1 MTGAATGTGVRRRH
15 RRGVLVALSALLLIM
30 VASASL
36 AGSGLLADSYRVR
49 AADDRRVPLAV
60 LGDSDSHGYRDSLAF
75 PPGSAARGGR
85 YRQAAAQWTEV
96 LDELAGDRVDCG
108 DFGIWGGRQ
117 SVVRALEAIG
127 CERRAPRKQDHQFNL
142 AFSGARCADLLRGPR
157 RQVPRL
163 LTLMAEEPARWRGG
177 VVVIRIGIVDL
188 GGEPQLDR
196 MATDPD
202 DAELAATV
210 ASCIADIT
218 AARAAIRAAHPQ
230 TRVVLV
236 GLFDNAEVP
245 SFQER
250 WRTRLA
256 TSNRRA
262 VLDRF
267 DGALRALAAADSLTA
282 FFDDRAWFAARWGGR
297 DDDGVPAY
305 RAVQLAGLRVEHG
318 AGDEP
323 THTALADGH
332 AGLVVNAVWAQSL
345 SRLLAEEL
353 QLPVRPIT
361 DAEVET
367 FVRGRYPAAR

>member
-1 MTGAATGTGVRRRH
+1 MGWSRWQC
-15 RRGVLVALSALLLIM
+15 
-30 VASASL
+30 AST
-36 AGSGLLADSYRVR
+36 
-49 AADDRRVPLAV
+49 
-60 LGDSDSHGYRDSLAF
+60 
-75 PPGSAARGGR
+75 PPGVTTRPIK
-85 YRQAAAQWTEV
+85 
-96 LDELAGDRVDCG
+96 L
-108 DFGIWGGRQ
+108 I
-117 SVVRALEAIG
+117 
-127 CERRAPRKQDHQFNL
+127 
-142 AFSGARCADLLRGPR
+142 SGASPFCE
-157 RQVPRL
+157 
-163 LTLMAEEPARWRGG
+163 T
-177 VVVIRIGIVDL
+177 
-188 GGEPQLDR
+188 
-196 MATDPD
+196 
-202 DAELAATV
+202 
-210 ASCIADIT
+210 
-218 AARAAIRAAHPQ
+218 
-230 TRVVLV
+230 
-236 GLFDNAEVP
+236 LFDNAEVP

-367 FVRGRYPAAR
+367 FVRRRYPAAR